1 MKKLFFS
8 FILLVA
14 INAKAQKNLQFSSV
28 DSLFL
33 YAENHSATIKI
44 GDEQSLLAKWT
55 KLAALGNT
63 INLRSP
69 ISASWTDNTQLPIN
83 YLPAEMF
90 GGPAGTLKEL
100 SFGQEYV
107 TNYAITP
114 QIDIINLA
122 TWTKIKSA
130 SINQK
135 LTETT
140 NLISKKNLFES
151 ISAAYYN
158 VVSLQL
164 QITTVKENIE
174 AADSILTIVNNK
186 FNQGIIREQDKNN
199 ATINLLNVQDKYA
212 QLTASLDQQYN
223 NLKLLCDIQSDVS
236 LQIVQKTAEPL
247 ATATTIECKSTLIEK
262 QNKLQADYLRS
273 ELRSSRMLTFAP
285 TISFIFNQAW
295 QKSSN
300 IGFFD
305 SNANKFST
313 QYFGLKV
320 TVPLPFDVNRLSQ
333 NYTTKIN
340 YTISKINTEHGS
352 LQNQTNN
359 KQLELDYQ
367 KALSG
372 YSTSKQINELKEI
385 NYSKSMNQYK
395 EGILSTE
402 NLLLSFTDKINSQL
416 NLISATSSLLFA
428 QSKIKI
434 NNTIQ

>member
-8 FILLVA
+8 FILLVT
-14 INAKAQKNLQFSSV
+14 INAKGQKNLQFSSL
-28 DSLFL
+28 DSIFL
-33 YAENHSATIKI
+33 YAENHSSNIKA

-55 KLAALGNT
+55 KLASIGNT

-69 ISASWTDNTQLPIN
+69 ISASWTDNTELPVS
-83 YLPAEMF
+83 YVPAEMF

-114 QIDIINLA
+114 QIDIINLGA
-122 TWTKIKSA
+122 WTKIKSA

-135 LTETT
+135 LTETN
-140 NLISKKNLFES
+140 NLIAKKNLFES

-158 VVSLQL
+158 ILSIQN
-164 QITTVKENIE
+164 QISAVKENID
-174 AADSILTIVNNK
+174 AADSILTIATNK
-186 FNQGIIREQDKNN
+186 FNQGIVREQDKNN
-199 ATINLLNVQDKYA
+199 AKINLLNVQDKYA
-212 QLTASLDQQYN
+212 QLTSSLEQQYN
-223 NLKLLCDIQSDVS
+223 TLKLLCDIQPDVS
-236 LQIVQKTAEPL
+236 LQLIPKTSDPL
-247 ATATTIECKSTLIEK
+247 TATGTLECKSSLLEK
-262 QNKLQADYLRS
+262 QNKLQSDYLKS

-285 TISFIFNQAW
+285 TVSFIFNQAW
-295 QKSSN
+295 QESSDV
-300 IGFFD
+300 GFFD
-305 SNANKFST
+305 SNSNKFST

-340 YTISKINTEHGS
+340 YSISKINSEHGT
-352 LQNQTNN
+352 LQNQINN

-367 KALSG
+367 KALTG
-372 YSTSKQINELKEI
+372 YSTSKQINELKEM

-402 NLLLSFTDKINSQL
+402 NLLLSFTDKVNAQL
-416 NLISATSSLLFA
+416 NLISATSSLQFA

>member
-1 MKKLFFS
+1 MKKLFLS

-14 INAKAQKNLQFSSV
+14 INAMAQKSLQFRSL

-33 YAENHSATIKI
+33 YAENHSSTIKI
-44 GDEQSLLAKWT
+44 GDEQNLLAKWT
-55 KLAALGNT
+55 KLASIGNT

-69 ISASWTDNTQLPIN
+69 ISASWTDNTELPIS
-83 YLPAEMF
+83 YVPAEMF

-114 QIDIINLA
+114 QIDIINLVA
-122 TWTKIKSA
+122 WTKIKSA
-130 SINQK
+130 SINKK

-140 NLISKKNLFES
+140 NLIAKKNLFES

-158 VVSLQL
+158 IVSIQF
-164 QITTVKENIE
+164 QISILKENIE
-174 AADSILTIVNNK
+174 AADSILSIVTNK
-186 FNQGIIREQDKNN
+186 FNKGIVREQDKNN
-199 ATINLLNVQDKYA
+199 ASINLLNIQDKYA
-212 QLTASLDQQYN
+212 QLNSSLEQQYN
-223 NLKLLCDIQSDVS
+223 TLKLLCDIQTDVS
-236 LQIVQKTAEPL
+236 IQIIEKTTESIAVSSI
-247 ATATTIECKSTLIEK
+247 IECKSSLLEK

-285 TISFIFNQAW
+285 TVSFIFNQAW
-295 QKSSN
+295 QENSDV
-300 IGFFD
+300 GFFD
-305 SNANKFST
+305 PNANKFST

-340 YTISKINTEHGS
+340 YSISKLNSEHGS
-352 LQNQTNN
+352 LQNQLNN
-359 KQLELDYQ
+359 KQLELEYQ

-372 YSTSKQINELKEI
+372 YSTSKQVNELKEI

-402 NLLLSFTDKINSQL
+402 NLLLSFTDKINAQL
-416 NLISATSSLLFA
+416 NLISATSSLQFA